1 MKVNN
6 SCEATCGARSSRC
19 LNGGLLVLHG
29 GQPAP
34 ATPICS
40 QHPQNPSSGGI
51 HPSSPGPLWSPYQLS
66 QGPAP
71 PRIFVRSFQKLRW
84 SSRFLLFSSELVFLL
99 CNFWSKIFK
108 RGISQKWFQIN
119 WKHSTFYS
127 GSIANQFSVS
137 LLTLALRVY
146 CSFDKPEKFG
156 ETQGECSLWTTM
168 APFTW
173 AKDTISNYEH
183 WSVHYLLKSI
193 EKTEK
198 CIKIGAK

>member
-19 LNGGLLVLHG
+19 LSGSLLVLHG

-71 PRIFVRSFQKLRW
+71 PRIFVLSFQKLLW
-84 SSRFLLFSSELVFLL
+84 SSRFLLFSSELVILL

-137 LLTLALRVY
+137 LYTLALIRRRNWGRHKGSARY
-146 CSFDKPEKFG
+146 GRLWLHLPGPK
-156 ETQGECSLWTTM
+156 TQYPTMNTGPYITYSSL
-168 APFTW
+168 
-173 AKDTISNYEH
+173 
-183 WSVHYLLKSI
+183 
-193 EKTEK
+193 
-198 CIKIGAK
+198 